1 MQAVKKPL
9 SLVKNIIFVFVF
21 IFYYLYKKPKHTLYE
36 ITVIRFLATIHPL
49 VPKFLAR
56 FRSFI
61 INNKTK
67 KNVSLLNN
75 SELIFFKEIK
85 SSVKKLSHEGYY
97 IFEEKLS
104 QNVVEKIKHNLENLH
119 ARSRNDSSI
128 NIKVR
133 DDSSLNGIYEYAE
146 KDLMYY
152 NEELLKLSITSTFH
166 NIANLYFKSVP
177 LFDFLTCWWSFPDKK
192 INEDFNAQLFHSDRP
207 RLSFLKF
214 FIYLTNVNLL
224 NGPHVVIPKSH
235 RIRPLKL
242 RFDRRFNDE
251 EVRKSFKEEE
261 EKIIIG
267 DAGTIIAVDTQ
278 CLHKGKSLIQGS
290 RLIAQFQYSS
300 DFLGHDPNY
309 IHCANLSNECK
320 KEIFK
325 YPKVFN
331 KFKN

>member
-1 MQAVKKPL
+1 
-9 SLVKNIIFVFVF
+9 
-21 IFYYLYKKPKHTLYE
+21 
-36 ITVIRFLATIHPL
+36 
-49 VPKFLAR
+49 
-56 FRSFI
+56 
-61 INNKTK
+61 
-67 KNVSLLNN
+67 
-75 SELIFFKEIK
+75 
-85 SSVKKLSHEGYY
+85 
-97 IFEEKLS
+97 
-104 QNVVEKIKHNLENLH
+104 
-119 ARSRNDSSI
+119 
-128 NIKVR
+128 
-133 DDSSLNGIYEYAE
+133 
-146 KDLMYY
+146 MYY

-261 EKIIIG
+261 KLIIG